1 MSSCYLSAGYCLSMK
16 THGHHNTGA
25 HGFNTL
31 GFHRENPMAAS
42 LYWSL
47 SKLRKGAAFIP
58 FCEADH
64 CVAGNTTPSHSA
76 LLLLIWQK

>member
-1 MSSCYLSAGYCLSMK
+1 MK
-16 THGHHNTGA
+16 AHGHHNTGV

-31 GFHRENPMAAS
+31 GFYRENPMAAS

-47 SKLRKGAAFIP
+47 SMLRKGAAFIP

-64 CVAGNTTPSHSA
+64 CVALTPRAPQSPPTHRHCCLFGKSN
-76 LLLLIWQK
+76 LLSP

>member
-1 MSSCYLSAGYCLSMK
+1 
-16 THGHHNTGA
+16 
-25 HGFNTL
+25 
-31 GFHRENPMAAS
+31 MAAS

-64 CVAGNTTPSHSA
+64 CVALTQRAAGSGQHNPLPLSVIA
-76 LLLLIWQK
+76 ADLAKVI